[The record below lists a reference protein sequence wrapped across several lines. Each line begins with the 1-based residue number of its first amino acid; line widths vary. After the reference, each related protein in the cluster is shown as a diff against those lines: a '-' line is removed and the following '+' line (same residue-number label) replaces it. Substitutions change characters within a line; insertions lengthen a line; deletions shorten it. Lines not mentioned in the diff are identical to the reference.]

1 MARKRRGNPISGVVL
16 VDKPAGMSANAA
28 VQRIKRLY
36 NAQKAGHTGTLDP
49 FATGLLPVCLGEAT
63 KASAFQLDADKHYRA
78 TLRLGQ
84 RTDTA
89 DCEGE
94 VIETAPVPN
103 LTEAQVASVLARFLG
118 TIEQVPPLY
127 SALKKDGKPLYEY
140 ARKGQHVDI
149 QPRKVLIHELT
160 LLTLTPETLS
170 FEVRA
175 SKGTY
180 VRTLGEDI
188 AQALGTVGHLSQL
201 RRLESGGLHVDQALT
216 LEAIEAAPEAAL
228 QPLGVLLSHLPS
240 VEVNAAQAERLRH
253 GNPIRLDTP
262 QTVLITHEGHPVGI
276 GEQRHGQLWPKRL
289 FNL

>member
-63 KASAFQLDADKHYRA
+63 KASAFQLDADKRYRA
-78 TLRLGQ
+78 TLQLGQ

-103 LTEAQVASVLARFLG
+103 LTEAQVASVLVRFLG

>member
-63 KASAFQLDADKHYRA
+63 NASAFQLDADKRYRA
-78 TLRLGQ
+78 TLQLGQ

-103 LTEAQVASVLARFLG
+103 LTEAQVASVLVRFLG